1 MKWMTI
7 TIKLQWYTN
16 NVINMNDNDSDTNN
30 DMTTIQVRSYD

>member
-30 DMTTIQVRSYD
+30 DMTTMQVRSYD

>member
-7 TIKLQWYTN
+7 TIILKWYTN
-16 NVINMNDNDSDTNN
+16 NVINLNDNDSDTNN